1 MVASGTNPAQEHI
14 VVVDD
19 EPHLRDL
26 LARYLCKHGFDALAL
41 DGGPALRAHLQT
53 RMPSLVV
60 LDLNMPGEHGL
71 DLARFLHRQSS
82 AAVLILTGEGDPID
96 RIVGL
101 EVGADDYVVKPVDPR
116 ELVARVRAILRR
128 GRPVPVASPAQP
140 VPAAAAAA
148 RGVRMGRCLFD
159 PDAPQLLGVDG
170 RPMPLTGKEIELLRV
185 FALRPNRVLT
195 RDQLL
200 ELTGDTD
207 GDAFDRSI
215 DVRIA
220 RLRKKLEPDPDR
232 PQSIR
237 TVRGMGYSFVPEEG

>member
-1 MVASGTNPAQEHI
+1 MALESGAALR
-14 VVVDD
+14 V
-19 EPHLRDL
+19 HLR
-26 LARYLCKHGFDALAL
+26 
-41 DGGPALRAHLQT
+41 T

-71 DLARFLHRQSS
+71 DIARFVLNHTA

-101 EVGADDYVVKPVDPR
+101 EIGADDYVVKPVDPR

-128 GRPVPVASPAQP
+128 GRHAPAPEPSPAAP
-140 VPAAAAAA
+140 A
-148 RGVRMGRCLFD
+148 RGVRMGRCVFD

-170 RPMPLTGKEIELLRV
+170 RPMPLTGKEIELLQV
-185 FALRPNRVLT
+185 FALRPNRVLS

-207 GDAFDRSI
+207 GEAFDRSI

-220 RLRKKLEPDPDR
+220 RLRKKLEPDPER